1 MRHLRHKKYYCSH
14 TDTSTPRHQMEQL
27 IDINYLGV
35 NIQAGHTAGSK
46 HHATYT
52 NAINSK

>member
-1 MRHLRHKKYYCSH
+1 
-14 TDTSTPRHQMEQL
+14 MEQL

-52 NAINSK
+52 HAIQNKIQEKVFAQIVPKRDI